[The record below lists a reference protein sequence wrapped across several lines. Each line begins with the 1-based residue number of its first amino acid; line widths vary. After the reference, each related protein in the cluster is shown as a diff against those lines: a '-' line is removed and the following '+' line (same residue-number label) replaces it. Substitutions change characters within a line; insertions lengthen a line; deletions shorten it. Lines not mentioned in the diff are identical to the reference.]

1 MNKLCYPLMLFCTLL
16 VSACV
21 QTVQPTDKDQV
32 RQSQLAISSV
42 RDMPISY
49 AKGAKFSL
57 SPKFINA
64 SFSQAEQASIYESY
78 SKAINQ
84 ALLAA
89 GYQPSDNGQGEFTVV
104 YGLALQQDLPDSKIS
119 EEFGVLPG
127 LSSAER
133 LEKGSFLIYIEDN
146 ITNQRIWRGAVQGFV
161 HQDFSPAQREQRA
174 VTVVNSVLSSF
185 LSMK

>member
-1 MNKLCYPLMLFCTLL
+1 M
-16 VSACV
+16 
-21 QTVQPTDKDQV
+21 QTVQPADKDQAK
-32 RQSQLAISSV
+32 QSQLAISSV

-78 SKAINQ
+78 SKAVNQ

-89 GYQPSDNGQGEFTVV
+89 GYQPSNNQPSNNQQAEFTVV
-104 YGLALQQDLPDSKIS
+104 FGLALQQDLPDSKIS